1 VCKPSAYPITAR
13 QVLTVFRYLE
23 TTGSHDQPDSKDDDI
38 DAEACFMSEGSFQ
51 IERTRLMR
59 TELEI
64 LRFLGFQT
72 HVTLPHALCI
82 IYMQTLEFVTATS
95 GHELANRAWAHLNSS
110 LFNPQ
115 LLYLTHQPYAL
126 ATAAIYLAAR
136 EVGTKLPEVEW
147 WEIFD
152 VDREEL
158 GFLVLALNSMAN
170 FAEKEAHDWKGRK
183 VPTSF
188 DDIKAEIETGRML
201 QSQSNGIGE

>member
-1 VCKPSAYPITAR
+1 
-13 QVLTVFRYLE
+13 
-23 TTGSHDQPDSKDDDI
+23 
-38 DAEACFMSEGSFQ
+38 MSEGSFQ